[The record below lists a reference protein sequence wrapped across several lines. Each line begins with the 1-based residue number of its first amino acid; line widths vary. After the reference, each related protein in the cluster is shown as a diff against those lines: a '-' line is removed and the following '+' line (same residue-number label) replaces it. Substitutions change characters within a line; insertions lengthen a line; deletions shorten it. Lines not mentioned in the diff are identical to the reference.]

1 MSRWLVGLVRSM
13 VEQMGS
19 VEPFRFAEPLDLEI
33 RFKRIEAAQTA
44 SRGLKAGERV
54 DPYSVRWHLDALSDY
69 F

>member
-1 MSRWLVGLVRSM
+1 MDGYLSTFLRA
-13 VEQMGS
+13 VELMGS
-19 VEPFRFAEPLDLEI
+19 VEPFCFAEPLDLEI

-44 SRGLKAGERV
+44 SRGLKGGERV